1 MKCSAS
7 WNSWSCSSYLLII
20 HGAILANYLTMIMLY
35 LQDYPIDEVGDVL
48 ANLSAR
54 SQGDFEDEFV
64 M

>member
-1 MKCSAS
+1 MKYSAS

-20 HGAILANYLTMIMLY
+20 HHAILANYLTMIMLY

-54 SQGDFEDEFV
+54 SQGDFEDEFIV
-64 M
+64 